1 MSSLR
6 LGDVSLK
13 IGSGATPRGGKD
25 VYLQSGD
32 IALIRSQNV
41 YNDRFER
48 PGLVY
53 LTPEHAKQL
62 DGVSVQAGDVLL
74 NITGD
79 SVARACQVPDDVL
92 PARVNQHVAII
103 RPDPE
108 LVDPRFL
115 RFFLV
120 SPSMQQHML
129 GLAAA
134 GATRH
139 ALTKGMIESFIIPK
153 IPLAEQRAIGVA
165 LGALEDKIDRN
176 RRTNKTLEAM
186 AQTLFK
192 DWFVDFGPVR
202 AKLEGREPP
211 GLSPEIAALFPA
223 AMAEDGMPV
232 GWGST
237 SLAEVTG
244 YLNRGVSPKYVE
256 HGGVLVLNQKCI
268 RNNIVDPSKGRRHD
282 NTLKGIGGRELLAGD
297 ILVNSTGVGTLG
309 RVAQILHLSE
319 TTIVDSHV
327 TVVRAS
333 SPVSANYLGLDLL
346 GRQTQI
352 EALGEGS
359 TGQTELSRTKLGQLR
374 VVLPSKDVL
383 RNFDLITNPFRDQL
397 SANLLESKSLAS
409 LRDLLLPR
417 LMSGEIRIADVEQL
431 IGDTE

>member
-1 MSSLR
+1 MSSLH

-13 IGSGATPRGGKD
+13 IGSGATPKGGKD

-32 IALIRSQNV
+32 ISLIRSQNI

-62 DGVSVQAGDVLL
+62 DGVAVQAGDVLL

-103 RPDPE
+103 RPDPKF
-108 LVDPRFL
+108 VDSRFL

-139 ALTKGMIESFIIPK
+139 ALTKGMIESFELPNIS
-153 IPLAEQRAIGVA
+153 LTTQRAIGVA

-202 AKLEGREPP
+202 AKMEGRSPP
-211 GLSPEIAALFPA
+211 RTSFRSGGTIPRC
-223 AMAEDGMPV
+223 V
-232 GWGST
+232 G
-237 SLAEVTG
+237 
-244 YLNRGVSPKYVE
+244 
-256 HGGVLVLNQKCI
+256 
-268 RNNIVDPSKGRRHD
+268 
-282 NTLKGIGGRELLAGD
+282 
-297 ILVNSTGVGTLG
+297 
-309 RVAQILHLSE
+309 
-319 TTIVDSHV
+319 
-327 TVVRAS
+327 
-333 SPVSANYLGLDLL
+333 
-346 GRQTQI
+346 
-352 EALGEGS
+352 
-359 TGQTELSRTKLGQLR
+359 
-374 VVLPSKDVL
+374 
-383 RNFDLITNPFRDQL
+383 
-397 SANLLESKSLAS
+397 
-409 LRDLLLPR
+409 
-417 LMSGEIRIADVEQL
+417 
-431 IGDTE
+431 